1 MTKFFYARLAATNIR
16 KNAQTY
22 VPYILT
28 GIGTVMMFYIICTLS
43 QNSGF
48 NDMPGGVTVAWFM
61 LMGCVVVGLFAA
73 IFLFYTNSFLIKR
86 RKKEFGLYNILGM
99 EKRHISRVMFYEA
112 FYVAF
117 ISLAAGLLA
126 GMLLSKLFFLLVLKI
141 IRVDVSF
148 QFELSMSAVWTTLKL
163 FGAIFLLTFL
173 NNLRQVR
180 LVNPIELLKGGQV
193 GEKEPKTKWVLAL
206 LGVLF
211 LGSGYAMAISISN
224 PVAIV
229 LWFFVAVILV
239 ILGTYCLFT
248 AGSIAVLKLLRRS
261 KSYYYKPK
269 HFIAVSGMMYRMKQ
283 NAAGLASICILSTVV
298 LVLISTTISMYIG
311 AEDMIARR
319 YPREMTVVVAEQ
331 EEAEREKVFQQIEQL
346 LGKYREQPE
355 NTVYYPFFSTQMHEG
370 ADGFSPAGDYADLGN
385 LKGMYFLSLTDYNRL
400 YGSTLTLAD
409 GEVFIHSIRTPYQ
422 GDTLKLLGR
431 SFTVKGQLDA
441 MKETGFDSAA
451 MMDIYYVVVKD
462 EAVLS
467 ELSTRLGED
476 VRYYYSFD
484 FKGEISE
491 ERQNQFYAELRTLLG
506 KGSYAECRA
515 EARGGFYSLYGGF
528 LFLGIFLGVLFVMA
542 TVLIIYYK
550 QISEGYDDRE
560 RFVIM
565 QKVGMSREEVK
576 ASIHSQVMQVFFL
589 PLLAAG
595 VHIVVVFR
603 WLTQLLA
610 LLALDNSVLFSLCTL
625 GSFLVFAVLYML
637 VYMLTARVY
646 YKIVSA

>member
-22 VPYILT
+22 VPYILM

>member
-1 MTKFFYARLAATNIR
+1 
-16 KNAQTY
+16 
-22 VPYILT
+22 
-28 GIGTVMMFYIICTLS
+28 
-43 QNSGF
+43 
-48 NDMPGGVTVAWFM
+48 
-61 LMGCVVVGLFAA
+61 
-73 IFLFYTNSFLIKR
+73 
-86 RKKEFGLYNILGM
+86 
-99 EKRHISRVMFYEA
+99 
-112 FYVAF
+112 
-117 ISLAAGLLA
+117 
-126 GMLLSKLFFLLVLKI
+126 
-141 IRVDVSF
+141 
-148 QFELSMSAVWTTLKL
+148 
-163 FGAIFLLTFL
+163 
-173 NNLRQVR
+173 
-180 LVNPIELLKGGQV
+180 
-193 GEKEPKTKWVLAL
+193 
-206 LGVLF
+206 
-211 LGSGYAMAISISN
+211 
-224 PVAIV
+224 
-229 LWFFVAVILV
+229 
-239 ILGTYCLFT
+239 
-248 AGSIAVLKLLRRS
+248 
-261 KSYYYKPK
+261 
-269 HFIAVSGMMYRMKQ
+269 MMYRMKQ

-331 EEAEREKVFQQIEQL
+331 EKAEREEVFQQIEQL

-370 ADGFSPAGDYADLGN
+370 ADGFSPASDYADLGN
-385 LKGMYFLSLTDYNRL
+385 LKGMYFISLTDYNRL

-422 GDTLKLLGR
+422 GDTLKLLDR

-467 ELSTRLGED
+467 ELSTRLEED

>member
-112 FYVAF
+112 LYVAF

-126 GMLLSKLFFLLVLKI
+126 GMLLSKLFFLLILKI

-331 EEAEREKVFQQIEQL
+331 EEAEREEVFQQIEQL
-346 LGKYREQPE
+346 LGKYRLLP
-355 NTVYYPFFSTQMHEG
+355 VFF
-370 ADGFSPAGDYADLGN
+370 
-385 LKGMYFLSLTDYNRL
+385 
-400 YGSTLTLAD
+400 
-409 GEVFIHSIRTPYQ
+409 HS
-422 GDTLKLLGR
+422 D
-431 SFTVKGQLDA
+431 
-441 MKETGFDSAA
+441 
-451 MMDIYYVVVKD
+451 
-462 EAVLS
+462 
-467 ELSTRLGED
+467 
-476 VRYYYSFD
+476 
-484 FKGEISE
+484 
-491 ERQNQFYAELRTLLG
+491 
-506 KGSYAECRA
+506 
-515 EARGGFYSLYGGF
+515 ARGS
-528 LFLGIFLGVLFVMA
+528 
-542 TVLIIYYK
+542 
-550 QISEGYDDRE
+550 
-560 RFVIM
+560 
-565 QKVGMSREEVK
+565 
-576 ASIHSQVMQVFFL
+576 
-589 PLLAAG
+589 
-595 VHIVVVFR
+595 R
-603 WLTQLLA
+603 WL
-610 LLALDNSVLFSLCTL
+610 
-625 GSFLVFAVLYML
+625 FA
-637 VYMLTARVY
+637 RR
-646 YKIVSA
+646 

>member
-43 QNSGF
+43 HNSGV

-331 EEAEREKVFQQIEQL
+331 EKAEREEVFQQIEQL

-370 ADGFSPAGDYADLGN
+370 ADDFSPASDYADLGN

-467 ELSTRLGED
+467 ELSTRLEED